1 LFHTCSEHAKLLL
14 NQGLLA
20 NGLSNE
26 FRLKMSKVKC
36 RCGNEVLFEPA
47 PGADTVKVL
56 CHRCGSRI
64 RVRISSSE
72 KQPLESPKKSDGFV
86 RFFCP
91 CGRRLKVI
99 AKAAMPSH
107 GRCPDCGRTVPVPA
121 PENTRM
127 DDPAEMPTSE
137 LSPEEV
143 AVMNGWRSR
152 YADH

>member
-1 LFHTCSEHAKLLL
+1 
-14 NQGLLA
+14 
-20 NGLSNE
+20 
-26 FRLKMSKVKC
+26 MSKVKC

-72 KQPLESPKKSDGFV
+72 KLASENSRKEDGFV

-99 AKAAMPSH
+99 AKSTMPSH

-121 PENTRM
+121 LETSRLE
-127 DDPAEMPTSE
+127 DPAESPTTE
-137 LSPEEV
+137 LTPEEIN
-143 AVMNGWRSR
+143 AMSEWRKSFK
-152 YADH
+152 AG